1 MGPDGNLET
10 GWGGG
15 WVVDEL
21 FVHVPRDTV
30 GVRNDEKRHAIHT
43 LGAVHRLQWSPVDA
57 VDGRCGKLQL
67 LVVKHGQAGG
77 GRRLQTNAKQL
88 RCCASVTCMLHVAAH
103 FNTATLP
110 QSSHSTPIS
119 TQAFNHVDSAPEI
132 QNQKHAGAAQ
142 HNAQA

>member
-30 GVRNDEKRHAIHT
+30 GVRNDEKRTAIHT
-43 LGAVHRLQWSPVDA
+43 HWAVFTVCNGPVDA

-67 LVVKHGQAGG
+67 LGK
-77 GRRLQTNAKQL
+77 RAKAAADK
-88 RCCASVTCMLHVAAH
+88 CEATVTAH
-103 FNTATLP
+103 R
-110 QSSHSTPIS
+110 
-119 TQAFNHVDSAPEI
+119 
-132 QNQKHAGAAQ
+132 
-142 HNAQA
+142 